1 MKHWRNDLIAAISV
15 SLVALPLS
23 LGIAFASGTPPM
35 SGILAAV
42 IGGVVTSIYRGSHI
56 AINGPAAGLVAS
68 VFAAVQSLE
77 DGTGRTMNYLMAA
90 IFICGVIQL
99 LLGFFRLGKYG
110 EIYPSSVINGVLA
123 AIGIIIFGKQVH
135 VALGTN
141 SDADTTIGVLLDIP
155 QSLLELNPFVTIISV
170 VSILLLIFHSKI
182 SYKLFHFLPAPMW
195 VLVLSI
201 PFVYFF
207 NFFDP
212 RQLTLLGN
220 QYAIGPQFLIQ
231 LPTNLSESFI
241 FPDFSRI
248 DEGVFWLAVLSITLI
263 ASIETLA
270 ISKAVDKLDPYQRKT
285 DMNKDLI
292 GLGAANLI
300 CGLIGG
306 LPIITVIVRSSV
318 NINNNAKTTWSNVF
332 HGILLAIFVVLLAPV
347 ISQVPLAA
355 LAAILVFTG
364 YKLAAPWVFKHTYE
378 LGIEQLLFLTGTLLI
393 TLFTNLLW
401 GIFGGIALTLL
412 VHILLARLSLIDFFR
427 MSLHSGNNLTKI
439 DADNYVLELKGIA
452 NFVSML
458 KIKDLAEAVPQGVD
472 LKVQLAQTRL
482 IDLTVLEFLEDFGRR
497 HKEKGGSYY
506 MEGLENHVA
515 STDHPLA
522 LKSRFSKTYTLLNQ
536 RQKRIMALAKE
547 HNWSYQPEVEWNTSY
562 LQNFNFF
569 QTRPIEKKVNM
580 IKGQYEEEYGVLKWE
595 IADITFDEGA
605 MLATEVYKSTIQVI
619 RLPFNIPGFVLEK
632 EGFFDKI
639 FDQIMALSGQED
651 IDFQLFPQFS
661 KRFLLKA
668 ENQSAIRTFFTADL
682 ISFLENEEIY
692 HIESNGEALLIFQYL
707 RLAQTNEIAK
717 MLRFSEQLLKKL
729 PAKKT

>member
-1 MKHWRNDLIAAISV
+1 M
-15 SLVALPLS
+15 ALPLS